1 MLSIIH
7 VFVVTFT
14 PIWHLSMDLLSF
26 YSVEIKPLSQ
36 RSGEK
41 LSEMLLPSVGCLRRQ
56 ELFNWK
62 GNLILSKLS
71 FQLACIFLHCN
82 KHHLQ
87 ILEGLKEKYFVHP
100 QSHWFSKQY
109 NLSFAVGVFLGKSFF
124 PVEEIRARDFKII
137 KKAMGLRELAA
148 LVMRLSSSFSMLP
161 NTTAGGFRARGKCA
175 WPLHRRAQE
184 RRVSTAQWVICS
196 ST

>member
-109 NLSFAVGVFLGKSFF
+109 SLSFAVGVFLGKRFF

-137 KKAMGLRELAA
+137 KKAVGLRELAA
-148 LVMRLSSSFSMLP
+148 LVMRLSSDKAHHSQCCQTLLQVDSGREASVP
-161 NTTAGGFRARGKCA
+161 GPCTAE
-175 WPLHRRAQE
+175 HRRGMLAP
-184 RRVSTAQWVICS
+184 SNG
-196 ST
+196 